1 MFKPLQFLGSEK
13 EISKIVE
20 STISTLKRE
29 YKLKVSQDVIVP
41 VIVDCFIES
50 AMYESLKMLGIENVR
65 SEINLFEM
73 LRFVHEIVPG
83 DENPELLSIITL
95 GRMGMRKL
103 ELEMPEDENDM
114 NSTEKISDIDIK
126 LLESISIR
134 ACDYIAERHGLHIKD
149 YEIVF
154 KVAEVFFNE
163 MIAYVKVNQIT
174 DNTLTVFDQFSILLD
189 DNGMFESIEISEYLQ
204 NTINVIHDQMMQ
216 EAIRLQQEDDEFA
229 ENRTK

>member
-83 DENPELLSIITL
+83 DENPELLSIVTL

-126 LLESISIR
+126 LLETISIR

-163 MIAYVKVNQIT
+163 MVSYVKVNQIT

>member
-1 MFKPLQFLGSEK
+1 MFKPLMFIGSEK

-83 DENPELLSIITL
+83 DGNPELLSIITL

-103 ELEMPEDENDM
+103 ELEMPEDENDI

>member
-1 MFKPLQFLGSEK
+1 
-13 EISKIVE
+13 
-20 STISTLKRE
+20 
-29 YKLKVSQDVIVP
+29 
-41 VIVDCFIES
+41 
-50 AMYESLKMLGIENVR
+50 
-65 SEINLFEM
+65 M

>member
-1 MFKPLQFLGSEK
+1 MFKPLQFLGSNK

>member
-1 MFKPLQFLGSEK
+1 MFKPLQFIGSEK

-50 AMYESLKMLGIENVR
+50 AMYESLKLLGVESVR

-83 DENPELLSIITL
+83 EESTELLSIITL

-103 ELEMPEDENDM
+103 ELEMPEDENDI

-126 LLESISIR
+126 LLESISMR
-134 ACDYIAERHGLHIKD
+134 AMEYISERHGLYIKD
-149 YEIVF
+149 YEIIF

-163 MIAYVKVNQIT
+163 MISYIKVNQVS
-174 DNTLTVFDQFSILLD
+174 DNTLVVFDQFSILLD

-216 EAIRLQQEDDEFA
+216 EAVRLQQEDDEFA

>member
-163 MIAYVKVNQIT
+163 MIAYVKINQIT

-204 NTINVIHDQMMQ
+204 STINVIHDQMMQ

>member
-50 AMYESLKMLGIENVR
+50 AMYESLKLLGIENVR

-103 ELEMPEDENDM
+103 ELEMPEDENDI

-134 ACDYIAERHGLHIKD
+134 AADYIAERHGLHIKD
-149 YEIVF
+149 YEIIF

-189 DNGMFESIEISEYLQ
+189 DSGMFESIEISEYLQ

>member
-1 MFKPLQFLGSEK
+1 MFKPLQFLGSTK

-65 SEINLFEM
+65 SEMNLFEM

-134 ACDYIAERHGLHIKD
+134 ATDYIAERHGLHIKD

-154 KVAEVFFNE
+154 KVAEVFLNE

-204 NTINVIHDQMMQ
+204 NTINVIHYQMMQ

>member
-1 MFKPLQFLGSEK
+1 MFKPLQFLGSTK

-103 ELEMPEDENDM
+103 ELEMSEDENDM

-134 ACDYIAERHGLHIKD
+134 AADYIAGRHGLHIKD
-149 YEIVF
+149 YEIIF

-204 NTINVIHDQMMQ
+204 NTINVIHNQMMQ

>member
-1 MFKPLQFLGSEK
+1 MFKPLMFIGSEK

-163 MIAYVKVNQIT
+163 MISYVKINQIT

>member
-1 MFKPLQFLGSEK
+1 MFKPLQFLGSNK

-163 MIAYVKVNQIT
+163 MISYVKINQIT

>member
-163 MIAYVKVNQIT
+163 MIACVKINQIT

>member
-1 MFKPLQFLGSEK
+1 MFKPLMFIGSEK

-163 MIAYVKVNQIT
+163 MIAYVKINQIT

>member
-1 MFKPLQFLGSEK
+1 MFKPLMFIGSEK

-83 DENPELLSIITL
+83 NENPELLSIITL

-163 MIAYVKVNQIT
+163 MISYVKINQIT

>member
-1 MFKPLQFLGSEK
+1 MFKPLQFLGSNK

-126 LLESISIR
+126 LLESISMR
-134 ACDYIAERHGLHIKD
+134 ACDYISERHGLHIKD

>member
-1 MFKPLQFLGSEK
+1 MFKPLQFLGSTK

-103 ELEMPEDENDM
+103 ELEMPEDENVTNIEDGKIVE
-114 NSTEKISDIDIK
+114 TEVETNK
-126 LLESISIR
+126 
-134 ACDYIAERHGLHIKD
+134 
-149 YEIVF
+149 
-154 KVAEVFFNE
+154 
-163 MIAYVKVNQIT
+163 
-174 DNTLTVFDQFSILLD
+174 
-189 DNGMFESIEISEYLQ
+189 
-204 NTINVIHDQMMQ
+204 
-216 EAIRLQQEDDEFA
+216 
-229 ENRTK
+229 